1 MGRYKGPIMVLAA
14 LVLAVITTFLIYNWL
29 QRQRPEK
36 IVVTKAMQPVVT
48 AATDL
53 YWGTKLS
60 PEVLKV
66 VSLPK
71 GSLPNGYYGS
81 IEDVKDKVLI
91 TSVAANE
98 SILASKLAPEGT
110 KAGLYGVI
118 KKDKRAMSVKVDEV
132 IGVAGFIYPGSH
144 VDVLVTM
151 RSTGTGEEPVSKII
165 LQNIPVLAAGTK
177 MEVKEGESVSVSV
190 VTLEVTPEEAE
201 KLALAA
207 NEGKIRLALRNI
219 LDDRPVVTKGINT
232 KGLISR
238 PRSPKWAPRSFVVEV
253 IRGSA
258 VSKQSF

>member
-1 MGRYKGPIMVLAA
+1 MGRFKGPIMVLAA
-14 LVLAVITTFLIYNWL
+14 LVLAVITTFLIYNRL

-36 IVVTKAMQPVVT
+36 VVAKPMQPVVA

-60 PEVLKV
+60 PELLKV

-71 GSLPNGYYGS
+71 ESLPSGYYSS
-81 IEDVKDKVLI
+81 IESVKDKVLI
-91 TSVAANE
+91 TSIAVNE
-98 SILASKLAPEGT
+98 PILASKLAPEGT

-118 KKDKRAMSVKVDEV
+118 KKDKRAMSVKVNEV

-151 RSTGTGEEPVSKII
+151 KPKGAGAEPVSKII

-190 VTLEVTPEEAE
+190 VTLEVTPEQAE

-219 LDDRPVVTKGINT
+219 LDDKPVVAKGIST

-238 PRSPKWAPRSFVVEV
+238 SRPPERARRKFVVEV
-253 IRGSA
+253 IRGTA